1 MRPITLAL
9 FLVMG
14 VICTPGIACPLHT
27 QAEEPS
33 RESVKK

>member
-1 MRPITLAL
+1 MKNLLILA
-9 FLVMG
+9 
-14 VICTPGIACPLHT
+14 VICLWCMPIVACPLHT